1 MQSSFESIGNC
12 ATVGSYYRCLAA
24 AALVPDLDSV
34 NDAFVR
40 AVQNIVND
48 IFALQSLLYVGAQ
61 RPIESM
67 WNTFVCSHLQHE
79 GWDEFAASQV
89 ADENRDIIGIDFGHL
104 VSALT
109 EVAVADEDSINEV
122 GHWNVLGPSTLFMRT
137 RDSLLGCWG

>member
-1 MQSSFESIGNC
+1 MWSSFESIGND

-40 AVQNIVND
+40 AVQRIVND
-48 IFALQSLLYVGAQ
+48 IFALHDIFGVQ
-61 RPIESM
+61 RPIESMCM

-109 EVAVADEDSINEV
+109 EVAVGVEEASINVV
-122 GHWNVLGPSTLFMRT
+122 GQWIADIRKVLSR
-137 RDSLLGCWG
+137 

>member
-1 MQSSFESIGNC
+1 MRSSFESIGND

-40 AVQNIVND
+40 AVQRIVND
-48 IFALQSLLYVGAQ
+48 IFALHDIFAVQ
-61 RPIESM
+61 RPIESL

-109 EVAVADEDSINEV
+109 EVAVADEASINVV
-122 GHWNVLGPSTLFMRT
+122 GRWP
-137 RDSLLGCWG
+137 RDAGVW

>member
-1 MQSSFESIGNC
+1 MRSSFESIGND

-48 IFALQSLLYVGAQ
+48 IFALQSRDIFGAP

-79 GWDEFAASQV
+79 GWDGFAASR
-89 ADENRDIIGIDFGHL
+89 ENGFIIGIDCGHL

-109 EVAVADEDSINEV
+109 EVAVADEASINVV
-122 GHWNVLGPSTLFMRT
+122 GRWP
-137 RDSLLGCWG
+137 RDAGVW